1 MNRSRGKI
9 IIIFACLIG
18 LCLSPPFLSP
28 YSLSLLTQ
36 ILIFGIF
43 AASLDLLVGYS
54 GLISLG
60 HAAFWGTGAYTIKI
74 LYHNGFFENFFPLF
88 FLAIGMVLIIAL
100 VFGFLAT
107 KMGGIYFLMITLCF
121 SQVLFAIAWKWK
133 KVTGGD
139 DGLPGIFRPILGI
152 NWDLGNDLNFYYFSL
167 IIFILS
173 IWIMFRIISS
183 PFCKALQGIRES
195 ESRME
200 ALGFNIRLYKFICY
214 VISGLFSGVGGILSA
229 FYYGLASPYDLSL
242 ILSGEGLMMNIIGGI
257 GTLWGP
263 IIGAGVV
270 ILLKHMISGY
280 TMHWPL
286 MVGGIFILAVMFVR
300 GGIAGFLSKIWK
312 FYE

>member
-1 MNRSRGKI
+1 VNRSRGKI

>member
-229 FYYGLASPYDLSL
+229 FYYGLAFPYDLSL